1 VTSSA
6 AELALPPSVLLGD
19 AKDLL
24 KRLTRVVS
32 ENPSAPLIV
41 DASSLH
47 DFDSSVLAV
56 LLECRR
62 LAQSS
67 RREFV
72 LRNAPPRLNQLA
84 GLYGV
89 AVLLGIEAPV
99 KGAARLA

>member
-1 VTSSA
+1 MTSSA
-6 AELALPPSVLLGD
+6 TKLALPPSVLLGD

-32 ENPSAPLIV
+32 DNPTAPLIV
-41 DASSLH
+41 DASALH

-62 LAQSS
+62 LAQASH
-67 RREFV
+67 REFV
-72 LRNAPPRLNQLA
+72 LRDAPPRLHQLA

-89 AVLLGIEAPV
+89 AGLLGIEAPAV
-99 KGAARLA
+99 EMAQPA